1 MGERGISVSGG
12 QKARIALAR
21 AVYSDAD
28 LCLLD
33 DPLSAVDAHV
43 GAALFFDC
51 ISRAL
56 KGRGKGVVL
65 ATHQT
70 QYLQY
75 ADKVV
80 VLAKDGQQLFFGTYA
95 ELKSRP
101 DIMAVVSSAVESRG
115 ASDDAHGSA
124 GAAGAIGAI
133 GAAGAAGGVD
143 PDLVTGAGACAAV
156 AAVEDVG

>member
-28 LCLLD
+28 LCVLD

-43 GAALFFDC
+43 GAALFSDC
-51 ISRAL
+51 ITRAL

-70 QYLQY
+70 QYLPY
-75 ADKVV
+75 SDKVL
-80 VLAKDGQQLFFGTYA
+80 VLSKGGEQVYFGTYA
-95 ELKSRP
+95 EL
-101 DIMAVVSSAVESRG
+101 
-115 ASDDAHGSA
+115 
-124 GAAGAIGAI
+124 
-133 GAAGAAGGVD
+133 
-143 PDLVTGAGACAAV
+143 
-156 AAVEDVG
+156 